1 MGRGPLPAALAGGS
15 ADRGRAGRFEAAGGL
30 GTTLAME
37 VTLPPVSSC
46 LPELRRTAARAL
58 AGVDG
63 DVADDV
69 LLALDEAVGNAIR
82 HGSRGR
88 RPVLVSVGVDQGW
101 VHMSVRDHGPTA
113 ALPRVPAAPP
123 STLADGGR
131 GLWLISQLV
140 DEVTLSRW
148 GSGVRLD
155 LRRRAESRCLAAAG
169 GA

>member
-1 MGRGPLPAALAGGS
+1 MGRGPLRRAA
-15 ADRGRAGRFEAAGGL
+15 RRGRFEPAARL

-37 VTLPPVSSC
+37 LTLPPVSSC

-58 AGVDG
+58 RGVDG

-88 RPVLVSVGVDQGW
+88 RPVLVSVEVDQGW
-101 VHMSVRDHGPTA
+101 VDITVRDHGPTA

-123 STLADGGR
+123 PTLADGGR

-140 DEVTLSRW
+140 DEVTVARW

-155 LRRRAESRCLAAAG
+155 LRRRAQARRLAAAT